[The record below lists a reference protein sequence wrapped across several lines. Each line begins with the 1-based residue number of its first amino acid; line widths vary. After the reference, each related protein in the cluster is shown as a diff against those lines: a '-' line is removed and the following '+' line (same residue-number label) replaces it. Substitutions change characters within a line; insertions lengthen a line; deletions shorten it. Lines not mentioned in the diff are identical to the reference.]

1 MDLALAAH
9 AHEVMH
15 IILAGV
21 AGAPETEA
29 AVTALLEDFS
39 ERARPIMQ
47 EQLRADLLTTPP
59 DDRNAEWH
67 RLLDITEEEN

>member
-1 MDLALAAH
+1 MDLSLAAH

-15 IILAGV
+15 ILLSGV
-21 AGAPETEA
+21 RVAPETEA

-39 ERARPIMQ
+39 ERARPILQ